1 MKFTIEEIITG
12 FMSMVSDLDASTAT
26 EDEITK
32 EYGKHNRDRSI
43 KLLCNIVDYG
53 ANIYIT
59 YREDGMTAT
68 DQYLRNLNVT
78 SPYRYRMESSGSLNP
93 NVFIDASFVGKN
105 PCKLENDEAKHYIN
119 AILGMAINVIGFM
132 YPQLEIDH
140 RNMYGIVATVCALAR
155 FGFPVTPEFIADA
168 LGTNTVVAEA
178 VLDKYNA
185 DDTNVHGLPWYL

>member
-1 MKFTIEEIITG
+1 MKFTVEEIIT
-12 FMSMVSDLDASTAT
+12 SIVELVKYAEINECT
-26 EDEITK
+26 EDEVTK
-32 EYGKHNRDRSI
+32 EYGRHNQDRYIMHAYSI
-43 KLLCNIVDYG
+43 TDYG
-53 ANIYIT
+53 LNIYAT
-59 YREDGMTAT
+59 FRKDEMTAS

-93 NVFIDASFVGKN
+93 NVFIDSSFLGKD
-105 PCKLENDEAKHYIN
+105 PKKMENSEAKHYIN

-155 FGFPVTPEFIADA
+155 YGFPVTPEFIADA

-178 VLDKYNA
+178 VLDKYHEE
-185 DDTNVHGLPWYL
+185 DTNVNGLPWYL